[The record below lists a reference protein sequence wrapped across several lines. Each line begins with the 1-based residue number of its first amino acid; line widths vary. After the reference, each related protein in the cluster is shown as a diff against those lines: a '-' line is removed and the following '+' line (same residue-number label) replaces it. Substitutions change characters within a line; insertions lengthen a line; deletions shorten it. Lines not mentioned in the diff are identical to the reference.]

1 MSRASARPCPPP
13 QPAPLLPQAAFN
25 TKPSPDQQRLP
36 PTRGCPHIDAVPR
49 LALIA
54 NPAAGQGRGAR
65 VIARVREAF
74 RHVGCTDV
82 HVTERAGDE
91 ARFATR
97 LADDG
102 VDTIAVLGGDGTWSK
117 VAGALVQHRAECR
130 IAMVA
135 AGTGNDFVKTAR
147 VPATDYSAMA
157 KLAADGP
164 DFAVDVAHI
173 GSQPFLNVAG
183 FGFDASVIAETEK
196 GSFLRGKS
204 LYVVT
209 ALRQLFGYEGFEMA
223 VDDES
228 EYSRYLILAIA
239 NGQFFGGAFRIA
251 PRASLQD
258 GVLDAI
264 TIRNAT
270 PMRRMNIFASA
281 IRGTH
286 TALPEVTERRAASF
300 RLRFPTPPIYQ
311 ADGELRRATE
321 TELVIGVT
329 PRALR
334 VVTTVGGNGAGPG

>member
-1 MSRASARPCPPP
+1 M
-13 QPAPLLPQAAFN
+13 
-25 TKPSPDQQRLP
+25 
-36 PTRGCPHIDAVPR
+36 PR
-49 LALIA
+49 IALIA

-65 VIARVREAF
+65 VITRVREAF

-91 ARFATR
+91 ARFAR
-97 LADDG
+97 ELAGDG

-117 VAGALVQHRAECR
+117 VAGALVQCRAECR

-147 VPATDYSAMA
+147 VPATDYLAMA
-157 KLAADGP
+157 KLASDGP
-164 DFAVDVAHI
+164 DFHADVAHV

-196 GSFLRGKS
+196 GSLLRGKA

-209 ALRQLFGYEGFEMA
+209 ALRQLFGYEGFDMA
-223 VDDES
+223 VDDERDF
-228 EYSRYLILAIA
+228 SRYLILAIA

-258 GVLDAI
+258 GVLDAV
-264 TIRNAT
+264 TIRNAM
-270 PMRRMNIFASA
+270 PMRRMQIFAA
-281 IRGTH
+281 AMRGTH
-286 TALPEVTERRAASF
+286 TSLPEVTERRASSF
-300 RLRFPTPPIYQ
+300 TLRFPTPPVYQ

-321 TELVIGVT
+321 TELRIGVT

-334 VVTTVGGNGAGPG
+334 VVTTMDGNGAAPR

>member
-1 MSRASARPCPPP
+1 M
-13 QPAPLLPQAAFN
+13 
-25 TKPSPDQQRLP
+25 
-36 PTRGCPHIDAVPR
+36 PR
-49 LALIA
+49 IALIA
-54 NPAAGQGRGAR
+54 NPAAGQGQGAR
-65 VIARVREAF
+65 VMARVRDAF
-74 RHVGCTDV
+74 RQVGCTEV

-91 ARFATR
+91 ARFAR
-97 LADDG
+97 QLADDG
-102 VDTIAVLGGDGTWSK
+102 IDTIAVLGGDGTWSK
-117 VAGALVQHRAECR
+117 VAGALVQCRAECR

-147 VPATDYSAMA
+147 VPATDYAAMA
-157 KLAADGP
+157 KLSADGP
-164 DFAVDVAHI
+164 DIAVDVAHI

-204 LYVVT
+204 LYIVT
-209 ALRQLFGYEGFEMA
+209 ALRQLFGYEGFDMA
-223 VDDES
+223 VDAEPAFG
-228 EYSRYLILAIA
+228 RYLILAIA

-258 GVLDAI
+258 GLLDAV

-270 PMRRMNIFASA
+270 PLRRMNIFASA
-281 IRGTH
+281 MRGTH
-286 TALPEVTERRAASF
+286 TALPEVAERRASSF

-321 TELVIGVT
+321 TELEIGVT

-334 VVTTVGGNGAGPG
+334 VVTTPNGNGSGSG